1 MSLVQLKQV
10 AREQA
15 NEMFIDWESLDADSH
30 SRDEFESVLKTV
42 LQGVPAL
49 EQLYNKLDNGE
60 SISVPN
66 ATSPLGYEELE
77 QHKADIADELF
88 DSYRIADIY
97 TRYIAINNVINT

>member
-1 MSLVQLKQV
+1 MSLVQLKQD

-15 NEMFIDWESLDADSH
+15 SEINIDWESLDANPH
-30 SRDEFESVLKTV
+30 RRDQFELSLETV
-42 LQGVPAL
+42 RQGLPAL

-77 QHKADIADELF
+77 QYKATVADELF
-88 DSYRIADIY
+88 DSYRVVDIY
-97 TRYIAINNVINT
+97 NRYTAINNVINT